1 MIKKNPL
8 SAAIAAAIFS
18 QDRGDTIAQDPFKSE
33 AQRRYLYANEP
44 EVAEKFAKDKQKM
57 TARKADLNG
66 WYEIKGNP
74 LSKVGV
80 FPYLGSTI
88 DRDGSLGLDKD
99 RVYKVLRP
107 AEELA
112 DPACVDSFKL
122 LPWINDHEMLGG
134 NMTPAE
140 QKGVEG
146 VIGEEV
152 YFDPDDQTLKGN
164 IKIFSENMKTSI
176 DFGKEELSC
185 GYRCKYT
192 LEGGIF
198 GGERYDITQRTIRGN
213 HLALVDQGRMGPEVA
228 VLDESER
235 FCFTIDSKELQM
247 DPEKKEGEDGGTQDM
262 SLSDVTKVLNE
273 VLPQIAELQKA
284 ISAMTQAKPEG
295 EGDMEEMEDAGGNGP
310 SKDKKDGGNGPS
322 KDMKDGGEGGYD
334 MDAILEQNKALQANV
349 EKLQSTVDSLEQ
361 NGMKTL
367 MGQIASRDALADDL
381 SKHIGTFDH
390 SEMTLD
396 DVAKYGVDKLE
407 LTCDSGHE
415 VATLKGFL
423 HNRQPAA
430 SSQAHGMDS
439 KGSMGGLD
447 SYLKGEDK

>member
-1 MIKKNPL
+1 MNKNPL
-8 SAAIAAAIFS
+8 SAAIVAASFA
-18 QDRGDTIAQDPFKSE
+18 QDRSDAIAQDPFKSE
-33 AQRRYLYANEP
+33 AQRKYLYANEP
-44 EVAEKFAKDKQKM
+44 EVAEKFAKDKDKV
-57 TARKADLNG
+57 TSRKADLNG
-66 WYEIKGNP
+66 WYEIKENP

-88 DRDGSLGLDKD
+88 DRDGSLGLEKD

-112 DPACVDSFKL
+112 DPACVESFKL

-152 YFDPDDQTLKGN
+152 YFDPEDQTLKGN
-164 IKIFSENMKTSI
+164 IKIFSESMKNSI

-198 GGERYDITQRTIRGN
+198 AGERYDVTQRTIRGN

-247 DPEKKEGEDGGTQDM
+247 DPEKKESEDGGTQDM

-284 ISAMTQAKPEG
+284 ISAMTNPEKP
-295 EGDMEEMEDAGGNGP
+295 DMEDMEDAGGNGP
-310 SKDKKDGGNGPS
+310 T
-322 KDMKDGGEGGYD
+322 KDMKSEEDMEEGMKKEDGYD
-334 MDAILEQNKALQANV
+334 MDSLQAENQKLKSQLD
-349 EKLQSTVDSLEQ
+349 KLQTTVDSFEKD
-361 NGMKTL
+361 GMKTL
-367 MGQIASRDALADDL
+367 MGQIAKRDALADDL
-381 SKHIGTFDH
+381 SKHVGTFDH
-390 SEMTLD
+390 SEMTLE

-407 LTCDSGHE
+407 LTCDSGQE

-423 HNRQPAA
+423 HNRQPVA

-447 SYLKGEDK
+447 NYLKGEK